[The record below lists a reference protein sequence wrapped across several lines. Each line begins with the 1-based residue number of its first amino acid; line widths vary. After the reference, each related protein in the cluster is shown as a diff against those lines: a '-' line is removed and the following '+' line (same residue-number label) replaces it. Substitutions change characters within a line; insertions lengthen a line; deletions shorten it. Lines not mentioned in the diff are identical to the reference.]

1 MSEEKDN
8 KRDLDRRRFMGTTSS
23 AAAGAMLTPLACE
36 SKEEKNKKSGK
47 SDKPANLVYVFA
59 DQLGARHL
67 GLASKLAHT
76 PVIDAMASEGVNF
89 TNAVSTMPVCCA
101 HRASLMTGK
110 YPTTTGMVIN
120 ELRMN
125 PDHRCIGHALTRAGY
140 HTGYIGKWH
149 LYANELGD
157 HLDPDNSFVPPGKQR
172 LGFDDYFAAY
182 NFHHIYYG
190 TYYHLDTPEKIP
202 YSKTSNAKAY
212 EPLYQTNM
220 ALDFL
225 KKASSSEKPFAL
237 FLSWG
242 PPHDP
247 WLLENVPH
255 KFYQRFKQKDFPRP
269 PNFSWKNDKY
279 ADLWGTLLPGQRLFI
294 EHWKRIYYA
303 MTSSLDW
310 NLGRIIEALSELG
323 IEDNTVLVFS
333 SDHGEMFGAHGR
345 RAKNIFY
352 EEAARVPFLMRC
364 PGLLPAGK
372 EVDACLGT
380 VDIMPTLL
388 GLLGISIPGEV
399 EGMDLSHLARGKS
412 GPEPDAAF
420 LQNLGACAEF
430 MDGYEW
436 RAVRDK
442 QYTYAI
448 YRRDGHELLFD
459 NINDHY
465 QQKNLAL
472 EKDHTNTKKRL
483 KEFMK
488 EKMDSLND
496 NFEKCTW
503 YKEHWI
509 KDRIILRGAKG

>member
-1 MSEEKDN
+1 MSEKKDDMKN
-8 KRDLDRRRFMGTTSS
+8 LDRREFVGITSG
-23 AAAGAMLTPLACE
+23 AAAGAMLTPWSCE
-36 SKEEKNKKSGK
+36 SKEKKAKKN
-47 SDKPANLVYVFA
+47 DKPNLVYVFA
-59 DQLGARHL
+59 DQLGARHI
-67 GLASKLAHT
+67 GMASERAKT
-76 PVIDAMASEGVNF
+76 PVLDNMAKEGVNF

-125 PDHRCIGHALTRAGY
+125 PDHECIGHVLTKAGY

-149 LYANELGD
+149 LYSNELGD
-157 HLDPDNSFVPPGKQR
+157 HMDPDNSFVPPGKHR
-172 LGFDDYFAAY
+172 LGFNDYFAAY
-182 NFHHIYYG
+182 NFHHNYYG
-190 TYYHLDTPEKIP
+190 AYYHLDTPEKIP
-202 YSKTSNAKAY
+202 YSEKNNLKAY

-220 ALDFL
+220 AIDFI
-225 KKASSSEKPFAL
+225 KKAAESPEPFAL

-247 WLLENVPH
+247 WVLDNVPT
-255 KFYQRFKQKDFPRP
+255 KFYEKFDDTEFPRP

-279 ADLWGTLLPGQRLFI
+279 ADPWGQLLPGQRLLI
-294 EHWKRIYYA
+294 EHWKRIYYG
-303 MTSSLDW
+303 MTASLDW
-310 NLGRIIEALSELG
+310 NLGRILSALDEQGLS
-323 IEDNTVLVFS
+323 DNTLVVFS

-352 EEAARVPFLMRC
+352 EEAARVPFLMRF
-364 PGLLPAGK
+364 PGRIPAGR

-388 GLLGISIPGEV
+388 GLLGLPIPGEV
-399 EGMDLSHLARGKS
+399 EGTDLSSVAQGEN
-412 GPEPDAAF
+412 GAEPEAAF

-430 MDGYEW
+430 LDGYEW

-442 QYTYAI
+442 RYTYAV

-459 NINDHY
+459 NINDPF
-465 QQKNLAL
+465 QQKNLAS
-472 EKDHTNTKKRL
+472 EKEHAKTKKRL

-488 EKMDSLND
+488 DKMESLND

-503 YKEHWI
+503 YRDHWI